1 VSLSELSN
9 DTTRV
14 SDDGGGGAI
23 VFLRHV
29 SFLEKEKRMHQG
41 ERPQPPPQGLPHWCR
56 LGGTSTAATRGRHG
70 GVGFSVRPDR
80 SRSGGFEVAT
90 PGPDPAMTSSSS
102 SQTGLRPSPCWRRRL
117 GSSLKSKMRHDRQW
131 LGC

>member
-1 VSLSELSN
+1 MMVVVGLSFSFVTSLFWRRRRGCIKGKDRS
-9 DTTRV
+9 RR
-14 SDDGGGGAI
+14 
-23 VFLRHV
+23 LRASLIGV
-29 SFLEKEKRMHQG
+29 DSVVPL
-41 ERPQPPPQGLPHWCR
+41 PPPLVD
-56 LGGTSTAATRGRHG
+56 AMG